1 LSGLENVPMTKTVL
15 IVDGSPVMR
24 RVVERSLRLAGLE
37 LMRVLD
43 AADAAEALALAQQH
57 RLDLVLTD
65 LNLSAMDGLD
75 LMRNLRQN
83 DVTRDVPIVVI
94 TSQAGESYVMEALAL
109 GARGYI
115 RKPFTADQV
124 KEYIAPLFRLP
135 VMS

>member
-1 LSGLENVPMTKTVL
+1 MSGLENVPMTKTVL

>member
-1 LSGLENVPMTKTVL
+1 MTKTVL